1 MSLVHSNG
9 FKYFK
14 NFIIGVGASVVLV
27 GALGKIQSYE
37 WGGWMLTVGL
47 SVEAFIF
54 LFLAVI
60 PPEREYYW
68 DKLYPGLGDYTANV
82 SALTAGPAVGGKG
95 VSRPLD
101 GEVVEKNLSG
111 MLSELQVMSKSL
123 SSLKAL
129 QEVDF
134 SKTQEQIKGMGN
146 FYEKMNQ
153 AIASMADSIEDTKH
167 YKEQVMA
174 LNKKLGSL
182 NAVDGNVLSAMT
194 AGNKQA

>member
-1 MSLVHSNG
+1 MALVHSNN

-14 NFIIGVGASVVLV
+14 NFIIGVGASIVLV

-47 SVEAFIF
+47 TVEAFIF

-60 PPEREYYW
+60 PPERDYYW
-68 DKLYPGLGDYTANV
+68 DKLYPGLDDYTANV
-82 SALTAGPAVGGKG
+82 TALTAGPAIGGAAP
-95 VSRPLD
+95 VRALD
-101 GEVVEKNLSG
+101 GEIVERQLGG
-111 MLSELQVMSKSL
+111 MLTELQVMSKSL

-134 SKTQEQIKGMGN
+134 SKTQEHIKGMGN
-146 FYEKMNQ
+146 FYEKMNE

-174 LNKKLGSL
+174 LNTNLGAL
-182 NAVDGNVLSAMT
+182 NAVYSNVLSAMNS
-194 AGNKQA
+194 GNRQA

>member
-68 DKLYPGLGDYTANV
+68 DKYWQDV
-82 SALTAGPAVGGKG
+82 
-95 VSRPLD
+95 
-101 GEVVEKNLSG
+101 
-111 MLSELQVMSKSL
+111 
-123 SSLKAL
+123 
-129 QEVDF
+129 
-134 SKTQEQIKGMGN
+134 
-146 FYEKMNQ
+146 
-153 AIASMADSIEDTKH
+153 
-167 YKEQVMA
+167 
-174 LNKKLGSL
+174 
-182 NAVDGNVLSAMT
+182 
-194 AGNKQA
+194 